1 MNGMQKS
8 TVDELFEITKKGF
21 NISVAFFEIY
31 GGRCLDL
38 LN

>member
-1 MNGMQKS
+1 MNGIQERILN
-8 TVDELFEITKKGF
+8 ELYGMMNKKYL
-21 NISVAFFEIY
+21 VAVSFFEIY